1 MALREV
7 QQPAMDTNATSSDC
21 GALEVTGRAISPDA
35 PVDDGGEQNLQDAFK
50 AFLKRKKM
58 NYKRCQA
65 VAKQDAEN
73 AAPQERTP
81 EYKEA
86 LRKKFVERALGYQGV
101 PYHPRYHTDPAS
113 PHHKAPLYLDCCGLV
128 RRVARDLEKDFG
140 FVIGRYNQSYQFD
153 TLPIRISKEEMK
165 PGDLVFLEAP
175 YYDAQKKPQTH
186 NMQHVEI
193 WLGDGDKTLG
203 ARWSKG
209 VVEIH
214 DSYDFVSKKYGP
226 NKYYFC
232 SIETWLDGVC
242 KSHRR
247 GFPWPHNPKKLAKG
261 SIFLA
266 ESDGEQADQ
275 EEADEECSP
284 EQPASAE

>member
-1 MALREV
+1 MPIACQRV
-7 QQPAMDTNATSSDC
+7 
-21 GALEVTGRAISPDA
+21 SPDTL
-35 PVDDGGEQNLQDAFK
+35 DTRSHQQ
-50 AFLKRKKM
+50 M

-86 LRKKFVERALGYQGV
+86 LRKKFVERALGYQVSDHQSNNNSRFLLLFWSTRVACSRSRAHACNFIHRSFIGATRFPPSLLSNQISLLTLALGFIVLQGV

-128 RRVARDLEKDFG
+128 RRVARDLEKEFG

-186 NMQHVEI
+186 SEC
-193 WLGDGDKTLG
+193 
-203 ARWSKG
+203 APF
-209 VVEIH
+209 VVVGMSCVFGLCRRRPTPI
-214 DSYDFVSKKYGP
+214 FGP
-226 NKYYFC
+226 
-232 SIETWLDGVC
+232 TT
-242 KSHRR
+242 
-247 GFPWPHNPKKLAKG
+247 
-261 SIFLA
+261 
-266 ESDGEQADQ
+266 
-275 EEADEECSP
+275 
-284 EQPASAE
+284 